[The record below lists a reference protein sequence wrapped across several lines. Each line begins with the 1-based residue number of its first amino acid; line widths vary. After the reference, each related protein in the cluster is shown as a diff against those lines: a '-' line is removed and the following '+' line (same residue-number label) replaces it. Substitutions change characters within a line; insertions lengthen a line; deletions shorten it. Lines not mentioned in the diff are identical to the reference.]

1 MTVVSCWS
9 VKGGSGTTV
18 VAAALAVTAT
28 RVDDRGVVLV
38 DLAGDGLAAL
48 GGPSASGPGVRDWLA
63 GSDGAEGHGDD
74 GVDGDAPATLEVR
87 ISDRLAV
94 LPRGGSGAA
103 DDARRVPE
111 LLTRLAADGRVV
123 ICDCGTLTRSDAVAC
138 AVAGASPHSLLVTR
152 CCYLSLRRT
161 PDAPVR
167 PSGVVVISE
176 PGRALGSADVAEVVG
191 APVLAEL
198 PLDARLARTVDA
210 GVLLGRLSR
219 STQRALTDLVPR

>member
-1 MTVVSCWS
+1 VTVVSCWS

-18 VAAALAVTAT
+18 VAAALAGTAS
-28 RVDDRGVVLV
+28 RVDDRGVVFV

-48 GGPSASGPGVRDWLA
+48 GGPSASGPGIRDWLA
-63 GSDGAEGHGDD
+63 GSDGAEGLGD
-74 GVDGDAPATLEVR
+74 GLDGDAPATFEVR
-87 ISDRLAV
+87 LSDRLAV
-94 LPRGGSGAA
+94 LPRGGSGVA

-138 AVAGASPHSLLVTR
+138 AVAAASPHSLLVTR
-152 CCYLSLRRT
+152 CCYLALRRT

-167 PSGVVVISE
+167 PSGIVVISE

-191 APVLAEL
+191 APVLAEV